1 MVTGKPGEGLPRGE
15 FLLIRLLLVPLVR
28 TLFSWHIA
36 YWLFRRESALI
47 VKLARSVCADS
58 FQKMTVIDKT
68 FAIEDHSRQY
78 SPSMVLE
85 HLAITGR
92 GVMGVIAALSK
103 EEPYEHPLTIE
114 GVKPHANKA
123 DALGE
128 FETFVRDYGRFFH
141 NLPKK
146 HSAMTKPHPWF
157 GPFNNFDW
165 NAFMYMHT
173 FIHRRQLEA
182 ILKTQ
187 KENGC

>member
-1 MVTGKPGEGLPRGE
+1 MVTGKPGEGLPKAE
-15 FLLIRLLLVPLVR
+15 FLLIRLILVPLVR
-28 TLFSWHIA
+28 TLFTWHIA
-36 YWLFRRESALI
+36 FWLFKRESALI
-47 VKLARSVCADS
+47 AKLARSVS
-58 FQKMTVIDKT
+58 PENFRRMTVIDKT

-92 GVMGVIAALSK
+92 GVMEVIASLSQ
-103 EEPYEHPLTIE
+103 ERPFEPPLTIE
-114 GVKPHANKA
+114 GVKPHANEA
-123 DALGE
+123 DGLAD
-128 FETFVRDYGRFFH
+128 FETFVGEYTLFFRS
-141 NLPKK
+141 LAKK
-146 HSAMTKPHPWF
+146 HSRMTKPHPWF

-173 FIHRRQLEA
+173 FIHRRQLES